1 MYLQRDKM
9 QTILFFSYDYNML
22 QEFEKKE
29 EINSFKNFD
38 NENSLLTYLQEFPDS
53 IIVAD
58 YDTVSHEVNNW
69 ISSDLTP
76 VNLIILEKVPT
87 IATGK
92 FLLSHGIKGYGNSRM
107 LQLHYRQMIETVN
120 KSKVWTYPE
129 LTASLVALNKNI
141 ISEDA
146 KPLLQR
152 LSEKEQEVIMHILNG
167 LTNAAIANKMGIS
180 TRTVK
185 AHVTSIFQ
193 KLHVNDRI
201 SLVLLLK

>member
-1 MYLQRDKM
+1 M
-9 QTILFFSYDYNML
+9 QTILFFSHDYNML

-29 EINSFKNFD
+29 QSDSFKSFD
-38 NENSLLTYLQEFPDS
+38 NENSLLNYLQEFPNS
-53 IIVAD
+53 IIIAD
-58 YDTVSHEVNNW
+58 YDTVSHEINNW

-76 VNLIILEKVPT
+76 TNLIILEKVPT

-92 FLLSHGIKGYGNSRM
+92 FLLAHGIKGYGNSRM
-107 LQLHYRQMIETVN
+107 LQVHYKQMIETVSD
-120 KSKVWTYPE
+120 SKIWTYPE
-129 LTASLVALNKNI
+129 LTASLVALNTNI

-152 LSEKEQEVIMHILNG
+152 LSDKEEEVIMHILNG

>member
-87 IATGK
+87 IATGR
-92 FLLSHGIKGYGNSRM
+92 FLLAHGIKGYGNSRM
-107 LQLHYRQMIETVN
+107 LQVHYRQMIETVN